1 MFFSLPPYAGQSPFP
16 TPTLIRWRSHLLSP
30 PLTPCDTVPIPLSSY
45 ISLAP
50 PSLSLFLLPTSL
62 RRAVPFPYSYAHPL
76 CLCPNPALT
85 LFPPALLFY
94 SPFPRLSPIAGRSR
108 FPSPPLT
115 PCDTGG
121 PIFPLLLSP
130 VVTLS
135 QSRSHPTAPLNHHPF
150 PSFFSL
156 PPIAAQSPFPT
167 PTLIRWRSHF
177 PSPPLTPCDTVP
189 IPLSSYCSLEPPS
202 LSLFLLP
209 TSLRRAVPF
218 PFSYAH
224 PLCLRPNPALI
235 LSSPPVPFHSPFH
248 LLTSLSGLSHSP
260 THNGGLPC
268 ASVLIPLSS
277 FSHLRYCSIHRFLSS
292 PPLQDE
298 ARVHGLD
305 EAEHVAVTEEHAEV
319 PVGAPQDEG
328 DTVGVGGADS
338 TAGEAVHEESS
349 PTRVDTSQDEACVH
363 GLDEAAH
370 VAVPE
375 KHAAVPVGAPHDD
388 RDTVGVGGAD
398 STAGEAVHEE
408 STPTRVDAAQR
419 TDGSGRKKRSLPGWP
434 ESPSLAELSG
444 SLRYSFDEGQGS
456 RGPRT
461 PPIVSQYMGAF
472 ALAGLAAGSGKK
484 ELVGGLGGRTCADG
498 RVFKRRKVNE
508 VTPPGDISAHRNGAS
523 GRSVEGNVN
532 VQEEGGSIAERGSGG
547 ADTDATGGPH
557 ADGQFTEE
565 RGGMEDVQWDDVSE
579 MFGYDPHPVHGVR
592 PCSETSFLLIQA
604 SISSSDRIV
613 DAPADAPADVL
624 ADVPTGAD
632 QAQPATLGGSCD
644 ENINPTEQQLP
655 LGQESVTDAGAR
667 EIESTVVGSGSR
679 PCRWQEW
686 GVGKRSHADMLK
698 MATDD
703 MGMDEVVTEVNVGQ
717 RWSVHFHHCMVRA
730 ATLARDG
737 RPMSAKDVADELALC
752 ADHWAGLHAG
762 CDRGVVP
769 PRCVRDKWGEES
781 AIYPPG
787 SQTHIDLKKW
797 LEKHCSEEVMRPYVS
812 GVILQQHLMVKA
824 PATVAPRTTPFSC
837 TTLSPL

>member
-115 PCDTGG
+115 PCDTVPIPLSSYCSLEPPSLSHVLLPTSHRSAVPFPYSYAHPLCLLLNPALILFPHALLFYSPFLSCPPLQGG

-135 QSRSHPTAPLNHHPF
+135 QSLSHPTAPLNHHPF

-167 PTLIRWRSHF
+167 PTLIRCASFPIPLSSFSLMRYCSIHPFLSCPPLQGGPIFPLLLSPLVTLSQSRSHPTAPLNHHPF
-177 PSPPLTPCDTVP
+177 PSFFSLPPFAGQSPFPSPTLIRCASVPIPLSSFPPHQSRESHLPSPPLTPCDTVP
-189 IPLSSYCSLEPPS
+189 IPLSSYCTLAPPS
-202 LSLFLLP
+202 LPLFLLP

-218 PFSYAH
+218 PYSNAH
-224 PLCLRPNPALI
+224 PLVGA
-235 LSSPPVPFHSPFH
+235 
-248 LLTSLSGLSHSP
+248 T
-260 THNGGLPC
+260 
-268 ASVLIPLSS
+268 
-277 FSHLRYCSIHRFLSS
+277 
-292 PPLQDE
+292 QDE

-349 PTRVDTSQDEACVH
+349 PTRMRRAFTGWMRLRMSLSPKSTRQYQSVRRMMTATRL
-363 GLDEAAH
+363 GW
-370 VAVPE
+370 
-375 KHAAVPVGAPHDD
+375 
-388 RDTVGVGGAD
+388 GGAD

-444 SLRYSFDEGQGS
+444 SLMKATNAVWKYPLMRKVLRLRQ
-456 RGPRT
+456 
-461 PPIVSQYMGAF
+461 QA
-472 ALAGLAAGSGKK
+472 LAAGSGKK

-604 SISSSDRIV
+604 SISS
-613 DAPADAPADVL
+613 
-624 ADVPTGAD
+624 
-632 QAQPATLGGSCD
+632 
-644 ENINPTEQQLP
+644 
-655 LGQESVTDAGAR
+655 
-667 EIESTVVGSGSR
+667 
-679 PCRWQEW
+679 
-686 GVGKRSHADMLK
+686 
-698 MATDD
+698 
-703 MGMDEVVTEVNVGQ
+703 
-717 RWSVHFHHCMVRA
+717 
-730 ATLARDG
+730 
-737 RPMSAKDVADELALC
+737 
-752 ADHWAGLHAG
+752 
-762 CDRGVVP
+762 
-769 PRCVRDKWGEES
+769 
-781 AIYPPG
+781 
-787 SQTHIDLKKW
+787 
-797 LEKHCSEEVMRPYVS
+797 
-812 GVILQQHLMVKA
+812 
-824 PATVAPRTTPFSC
+824 
-837 TTLSPL
+837 